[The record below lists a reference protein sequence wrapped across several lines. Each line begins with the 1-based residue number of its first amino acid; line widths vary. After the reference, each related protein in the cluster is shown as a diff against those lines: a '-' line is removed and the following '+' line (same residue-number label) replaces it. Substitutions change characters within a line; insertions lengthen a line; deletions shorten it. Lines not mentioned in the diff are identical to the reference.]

1 MKNKKV
7 TCKILTGVLAGGILV
22 YSNSLAYATSI
33 NNKVCFAN
41 PTTSEAPEKKEAYPK
56 ISIED
61 LRVRLDVLVK
71 DRAISSEQEIKIL
84 DLAREKQSEKELE
97 MEKFKNMTQEEKRDY
112 LYKKHNQ
119 DSNLFD
125 TAVKRGILTQAE
137 ADSIKRALPV
147 PID

>member
-1 MKNKKV
+1 
-7 TCKILTGVLAGGILV
+7 
-22 YSNSLAYATSI
+22 
-33 NNKVCFAN
+33 
-41 PTTSEAPEKKEAYPK
+41 
-56 ISIED
+56 
-61 LRVRLDVLVK
+61 
-71 DRAISSEQEIKIL
+71 
-84 DLAREKQSEKELE
+84 